1 MGRVLVGADTG
12 GSPTGSIADY
22 VADELAQAGH
32 DPIVINTTHPPP
44 NLDLRRY
51 DGCVVV
57 RTLPPVV
64 SEPSPFL
71 RANADILNR
80 LHSGLIA
87 IDSTNGSVEDSNRG
101 RGAQME
107 SNARST
113 RVRPAAER
121 VDAICEALDWEPTYT
136 LIVEDRSGEL
146 FSILWNE
153 LRYRLS
159 KLRGDTRPRERI
171 AARRQWAAID
181 DFVAS
186 FAATLEKPHP

>member
-1 MGRVLVGADTG
+1 MGRVLVGSNIG

-22 VADELAQAGH
+22 VADRLAEARH

-57 RTLPPVV
+57 RALPPVV
-64 SEPSPFL
+64 TEPSPFL
-71 RANADILNR
+71 RANADVLNR

-87 IDSTNGSVEDSNRG
+87 VDSTDGPLEGSRQKPQTEPST
-101 RGAQME
+101 GAT
-107 SNARST
+107 A
-113 RVRPAAER
+113 VPPAAER
-121 VDAICEALDWEPTYT
+121 VDALCEALGWEPTYT
-136 LIVEDRSGEL
+136 LIVEDRSGQL
-146 FSILWNE
+146 FSIVWNE